1 MTEQS
6 RFQEL
11 LLKCIIA
18 IVYVDIVMFCFMAWV
33 GKSVDPT
40 MQTCM
45 NNVLSGLIGALG
57 GHSIGTNQKTQTG
70 DIVNPE
76 GVLKNG

>member
-1 MTEQS
+1 MNEQS

-11 LLKCIIA
+11 LLKCILA
-18 IVYVDIVMFCFMAWV
+18 IIYGDIVMSCFMAWL
-33 GKSVDPT
+33 GKPVDPAL
-40 MQTCM
+40 QTCM

-57 GHSIGTNQKTQTG
+57 GHAIGTSQKTQTG

-76 GVLKNG
+76 VATK